1 MVVSSS
7 VDNHDRIFRRIY
19 RLQRQ
24 EVCDLLYTCTYL
36 LYTFIGDAPFF
47 FYSSMGDALFFYTTE
62 HVFLDPIILHTFIAN
77 FDKKIL
83 NEYYKYTYQFILHV
97 QVFVE
102 QSNTLTDYSL

>member
-1 MVVSSS
+1 MIGYSAVYIDYRDMKCVIYCTRA
-7 VDNHDRIFRRIY
+7 RIS
-19 RLQRQ
+19 
-24 EVCDLLYTCTYL
+24 CTHSL
-36 LYTFIGDAPFF
+36 ATPLFF
-47 FYSSMGDALFFYTTE
+47 FYSSMGDALFFYTTK

>member
-1 MVVSSS
+1 M
-7 VDNHDRIFRRIY
+7 
-19 RLQRQ
+19 
-24 EVCDLLYTCTYL
+24 CDLLYTCTYL
-36 LYTFIGDAPFF
+36 LYTFIGDASFF
-47 FYSSMGDALFFYTTE
+47 FLLVHGRCLIFFYTTE
-62 HVFLDPIILHTFIAN
+62 HVFLDSIILHTFIAN